1 MNPKARD
8 EKQTESLKQHD
19 SNYFGEE
26 AEKEV
31 FQKLKDWSEHSKIE
45 NLTIFS
51 GWKDERNFE
60 KNVQREFD
68 FIVVSGD
75 TKLVI
80 FIEVKKTNKKNNATL
95 KKANSQ
101 LEKGYNF
108 IREKIPF
115 AKGWRF
121 VSVIYIEHD
130 AANTNK
136 DFILGPKSN
145 FSDFFESKLEL
156 GKCSSDHV
164 SYKVHCIN
172 INFYI
177 ITFSTYMLY
186 VVQNVS
192 EYLGC
197 KLFLIIPP

>member
-1 MNPKARD
+1 MNPEARD
-8 EKQTESLKQHD
+8 DKQTVSIIKHD
-19 SNYFGEE
+19 KNYYGEE

-31 FQKLKDWSEHSKIE
+31 FQKLKNWSEHSKIE

-95 KKANSQ
+95 MEAKSQ

-108 IREKIPF
+108 LREKIPF

-130 AANTNK
+130 ASNTKN
-136 DFILGPKSN
+136 DFILGPKSS
-145 FSDFFESKLEL
+145 FSHFFESKLEL
-156 GKCSSDHV
+156 GKSSPSSLDHV
-164 SYKVHCIN
+164 SYKVLYVN
-172 INFYI
+172 IYI
-177 ITFSTYMLY
+177 ITFT
-186 VVQNVS
+186 
-192 EYLGC
+192 
-197 KLFLIIPP
+197 